1 MESFKFPH
9 GGNDVTIVRK
19 QDILDCIEQ
28 NIVDKDVALA
38 IVEQCEIDIV
48 QNVVAGK
55 WTGIPF
61 IGSLK
66 PNTFKK
72 RLKEET
78 KEIDEEAKATMDKSS
93 YVLFRKNLA
102 YNVKK
107 REKLERTSNYI
118 TSMAITR
125 YKFKYKLL
133 CKTKGEAFARAYMY
147 LTNFIVAIE
156 NEEIIER

>member
-1 MESFKFPH
+1 METFKFPH

-38 IVEQCEIDIV
+38 IIEQCEIDIV

-66 PNTFKK
+66 PNNVRK

-78 KEIDEEAKATMDKSS
+78 KEIREEANATMDRSS
-93 YVLFRKNLA
+93 YILFRKNLA
-102 YNVKK
+102 YDIKK

-118 TSMAITR
+118 TAMAITR

-133 CKTKGEAFARAYMY
+133 CKKKSEAFAKAYMY
-147 LTNFIVAIE
+147 LTNFITAVE
-156 NEEIIER
+156 NEEIIED

>member
-1 MESFKFPH
+1 METFKFPH

-38 IVEQCEIDIV
+38 LIEQCEIDIV

-66 PNTFKK
+66 PTLFRKE
-72 RLKEET
+72 LKEKS
-78 KEIDEEAKATMDKSS
+78 KEVIEEAKASMDTNH
-93 YVLFRKNLA
+93 YVLFRKNLVTDA
-102 YNVKK
+102 RI
-107 REKLERTSNYI
+107 REKIIRHANYI
-118 TSMAITR
+118 TSMAVT
-125 YKFKYKLL
+125 KYKIKYKHL
-133 CKTKGEAFARAYMY
+133 CKTKGEAFAKAYMF
-147 LTNFIVAIE
+147 LTNYITAIE
-156 NEEIIER
+156 NEEIIED